1 MNSTKIISPE
11 SNNIS
16 ETTILQNKNNLISN
30 YPDLMMNTE
39 FDENIYFTHFFNT
52 FQHLE
57 YENNKTIEF
66 PFLLVKEFN
75 YGYFEEI
82 KIIKEPNILSINT
95 ITGHIKKFQN
105 TSDSIFK
112 KNFIDNILIYSE
124 SIGIEKTNNLLIPA
138 LARIVDETLDI
149 KIRFLKILIPF
160 IDILSSNGDL
170 GYKILKYNIMNI
182 IDELY
187 HPRSFEIEDEEMK
200 KLLFENLL
208 KVSKAIIP
216 KDKGKDDMILKLIL
230 SFVSDVNDSSKHS
243 ELCIKLI
250 QNLCEDF
257 GEKISE
263 NYLLPQLNFFSDDK
277 REKIR
282 KNVLLS
288 LPNICEVISSE
299 MIKTTVYNIIKKL
312 SNDLLWQIRKCCVE
326 IIPSVLKSFKE
337 KSFHNL
343 NLVITGTNA
352 KPFLEIIEKLISDN
366 QKYVRN
372 TIIKKIGEII
382 CHLDKDELSIKLFDY
397 YKETLDEYYSN
408 KDKLNNNNGNF
419 THFNIDDLLYDY
431 AYNFPSVLFCYGSSF
446 WPKLRNLY
454 FNLCN
459 EKDLRIRKSIISSF
473 HEVSTI
479 LGKEIT
485 ENELLT
491 IYDKF
496 LDSDEKTEKNLSLRN
511 LPKILNNVNKETKEK
526 YYKYFEAVSIFQ
538 NNNKNKVRNFN
549 FINWKNKLDV
559 AESILCYFNL
569 YENEVIYQSI
579 FPQCITFCLDNIYQV
594 RKVSAKVLGSLIVY
608 LYNENFKK
616 DKLNEVI
623 KTFAFHKKFQNRITF
638 VKMCKIFLM
647 NYHIYSEIVKDI
659 LIKISNDQI
668 SNVRIAICKMLK
680 KIVINDKCPCNNDED
695 IYNIC
700 KKLYDKNS
708 KSIVNIFQGVT
719 KIKFDNL
726 DNNNNKFN
734 EKFDGNFDFFEK
746 EFNIDLLSI

>member
-16 ETTILQNKNNLISN
+16 ETEILQNKNNLISN
-30 YPDLMMNTE
+30 YPDLIMNKE

-57 YENNKTIEF
+57 YENNKTIEY
-66 PFLLVKEFN
+66 PFLMVKEFN

-82 KIIKEPNILSINT
+82 KIIKEPKKLSINT

-105 TSDSIFK
+105 TSDSNFK
-112 KNFIDNILIYSE
+112 KNFIDNIQIYSE

-187 HPRSFEIEDEEMK
+187 HPRSFEIEDEQMK

-277 REKIR
+277 RENIR

-299 MIKTTVYNIIKKL
+299 MIETTVYNIIKKL

-372 TIIKKIGEII
+372 TIIKKIGQII

-397 YKETLDEYYSN
+397 YKDTLDEYYSN
-408 KDKLNNNNGNF
+408 KDKLNNKNSNF
-419 THFNIDDLLYDY
+419 TPFNIDDLLYDY

-454 FNLCN
+454 LNLCN

-479 LGKEIT
+479 LGKELT
-485 ENELLT
+485 ENELLP

-594 RKVSAKVLGSLIVY
+594 RKVSAKVLGNLIVY

-659 LIKISNDQI
+659 LIKISNDKI

-719 KIKFDNL
+719 KINFDNL
-726 DNNNNKFN
+726 DNNNNKFI

>member
-1 MNSTKIISPE
+1 M
-11 SNNIS
+11 
-16 ETTILQNKNNLISN
+16 
-30 YPDLMMNTE
+30 
-39 FDENIYFTHFFNT
+39 
-52 FQHLE
+52 
-57 YENNKTIEF
+57 
-66 PFLLVKEFN
+66 
-75 YGYFEEI
+75 
-82 KIIKEPNILSINT
+82 
-95 ITGHIKKFQN
+95 
-105 TSDSIFK
+105 
-112 KNFIDNILIYSE
+112 
-124 SIGIEKTNNLLIPA
+124 
-138 LARIVDETLDI
+138 
-149 KIRFLKILIPF
+149 
-160 IDILSSNGDL
+160 
-170 GYKILKYNIMNI
+170 
-182 IDELY
+182 
-187 HPRSFEIEDEEMK
+187 
-200 KLLFENLL
+200 
-208 KVSKAIIP
+208 
-216 KDKGKDDMILKLIL
+216 
-230 SFVSDVNDSSKHS
+230 
-243 ELCIKLI
+243 
-250 QNLCEDF
+250 
-257 GEKISE
+257 
-263 NYLLPQLNFFSDDK
+263 
-277 REKIR
+277 
-282 KNVLLS
+282 
-288 LPNICEVISSE
+288 
-299 MIKTTVYNIIKKL
+299 
-312 SNDLLWQIRKCCVE
+312 
-326 IIPSVLKSFKE
+326 
-337 KSFHNL
+337 
-343 NLVITGTNA
+343 
-352 KPFLEIIEKLISDN
+352 
-366 QKYVRN
+366 
-372 TIIKKIGEII
+372 
-382 CHLDKDELSIKLFDY
+382 
-397 YKETLDEYYSN
+397 
-408 KDKLNNNNGNF
+408 
-419 THFNIDDLLYDY
+419 
-431 AYNFPSVLFCYGSSF
+431 
-446 WPKLRNLY
+446 
-454 FNLCN
+454 CN

-511 LPKILNNVNKETKEK
+511 LPKILNIVNKET
-526 YYKYFEAVSIFQ
+526 
-538 NNNKNKVRNFN
+538 KVRNFN

>member
-1 MNSTKIISPE
+1 MF
-11 SNNIS
+11 
-16 ETTILQNKNNLISN
+16 
-30 YPDLMMNTE
+30 Y
-39 FDENIYFTHFFNT
+39 Y
-52 FQHLE
+52 
-57 YENNKTIEF
+57 
-66 PFLLVKEFN
+66 
-75 YGYFEEI
+75 
-82 KIIKEPNILSINT
+82 
-95 ITGHIKKFQN
+95 
-105 TSDSIFK
+105 
-112 KNFIDNILIYSE
+112 
-124 SIGIEKTNNLLIPA
+124 
-138 LARIVDETLDI
+138 
-149 KIRFLKILIPF
+149 
-160 IDILSSNGDL
+160 
-170 GYKILKYNIMNI
+170 
-182 IDELY
+182 LY
-187 HPRSFEIEDEEMK
+187 QI
-200 KLLFENLL
+200 
-208 KVSKAIIP
+208 
-216 KDKGKDDMILKLIL
+216 
-230 SFVSDVNDSSKHS
+230 
-243 ELCIKLI
+243 
-250 QNLCEDF
+250 
-257 GEKISE
+257 
-263 NYLLPQLNFFSDDK
+263 
-277 REKIR
+277 

-299 MIKTTVYNIIKKL
+299 MIRTTVYNIIKKL
-312 SNDLLWQIRKCCVE
+312 SNDLLWQIRKCCIE
-326 IIPSVLKSFKE
+326 IMPNILKSYKE
-337 KSFHNL
+337 KSYHNL
-343 NLVITGTNA
+343 NLVIIGTNA

-382 CHLDKDELSIKLFDY
+382 CHLDKDELSIKLFDF

-408 KDKLNNNNGNF
+408 KDKLNNKNSNF
-419 THFNIDDLLYDY
+419 TPFNIDDLLYDY
-431 AYNFPSVLFCYGSSF
+431 AYNFPSILFCYGSSF

-454 FNLCN
+454 LNLCN
-459 EKDLRIRKSIISSF
+459 EKDLKIRKSIISSF

-479 LGKEIT
+479 LGKELT
-485 ENELLT
+485 ENELLP
-491 IYDKF
+491 IYNKF

-511 LPKILNNVNKETKEK
+511 LPKILSNVNKETKEK

-594 RKVSAKVLGSLIVY
+594 RKVSAKVLGNLIVY
-608 LYNENFKK
+608 LYNENYKK

-659 LIKISNDQI
+659 LIKISNDKI

-680 KIVINDKCPCNNDED
+680 KIIINEKCPCNNDED

-708 KSIVNIFQGVT
+708 KSIINIFQGVS

-726 DNNNNKFN
+726 DNNNNEFI

>member
-1 MNSTKIISPE
+1 MNSTKLIYPE
-11 SNNIS
+11 SNNNIS
-16 ETTILQNKNNLISN
+16 ETEILQNKNSLISN
-30 YPDLMMNTE
+30 YPDLIMNTE

-57 YENNKTIEF
+57 YENSKKIEF
-66 PFLLVKEFN
+66 PFLLIKEFN

-82 KIIKEPNILSINT
+82 KIIKEPKKLSINT

-105 TSDSIFK
+105 TSDSNFK

-160 IDILSSNGDL
+160 IEILSSNGDL

-187 HPRSFEIEDEEMK
+187 HPRSFEIEDEQMK

-277 REKIR
+277 RENIR

-299 MIKTTVYNIIKKL
+299 MIETTVYNIIKKL

-372 TIIKKIGEII
+372 TIIKKIGQII

-397 YKETLDEYYSN
+397 YKDTLDEYYSN
-408 KDKLNNNNGNF
+408 KDKLNNKNSNF
-419 THFNIDDLLYDY
+419 TPFNIDDLLYDY
-431 AYNFPSVLFCYGSSF
+431 AFNFPSILFCYGSSF

-454 FNLCN
+454 LNLCN
-459 EKDLRIRKSIISSF
+459 EKDLKIRKSIISSF

-479 LGKEIT
+479 LGKELT
-485 ENELLT
+485 ENELLP
-491 IYDKF
+491 IYNKF

-511 LPKILNNVNKETKEK
+511 LPKILSNVNKETKEK

-594 RKVSAKVLGSLIVY
+594 RKVSAKVLGNLIVY
-608 LYNENFKK
+608 LYNENYKK

-659 LIKISNDQI
+659 LIKISNDKI

-719 KIKFDNL
+719 KINFDNL
-726 DNNNNKFN
+726 DNNNKFI